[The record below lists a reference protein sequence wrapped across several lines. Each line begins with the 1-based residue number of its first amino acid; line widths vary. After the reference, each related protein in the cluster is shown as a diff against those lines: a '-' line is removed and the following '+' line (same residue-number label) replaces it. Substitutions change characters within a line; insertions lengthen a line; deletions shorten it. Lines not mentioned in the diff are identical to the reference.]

1 MYLDIPLSEQM
12 INISKSAP
20 SIKSSSFDGTSTN
33 TPTNFVLYISAIVCD
48 LIALILVIGLV
59 NKKISISKKI
69 SKYDKFIN
77 KTLRQYDSYITE
89 AEHETSTK
97 ENAIKVSSFREL
109 LDVRNNTNRTIVYI
123 KLDDNR
129 SKFEIID
136 GDTLYYY
143 LADKSDFE

>member
-1 MYLDIPLSEQM
+1 M
-12 INISKSAP
+12 
-20 SIKSSSFDGTSTN
+20 
-33 TPTNFVLYISAIVCD
+33 
-48 LIALILVIGLV
+48 VIGLV

-109 LDVRNNTNRTIVYI
+109 LDVRNNVNKTIVYI
-123 KLDDNR
+123 RIDDNT

-136 GDTLYYY
+136 GNTLYYY
-143 LADKSDFE
+143 VANREDFN